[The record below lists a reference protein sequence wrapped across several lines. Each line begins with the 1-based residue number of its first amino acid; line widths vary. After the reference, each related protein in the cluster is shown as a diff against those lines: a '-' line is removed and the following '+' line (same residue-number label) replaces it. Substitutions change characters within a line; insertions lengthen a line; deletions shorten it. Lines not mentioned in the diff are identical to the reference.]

1 MYRLSKLRNQPDLRL
16 SYSGMWCEFRQHL
29 EMMGTLEIP
38 PFFFWPGYYFILCHF
53 EDFKQF
59 ISKSHSFC
67 LIISNVEG
75 HEVYCLL
82 DL

>member
-1 MYRLSKLRNQPDLRL
+1 MTCLGSF
-16 SYSGMWCEFRQHL
+16 SHL
-29 EMMGTLEIP
+29 PEQVLKIP
-38 PFFFWPGYYFILCHF
+38 FFFFFWPGYYFILCHF